1 MAIPAWIPEMQA
13 LATPIIAIAAAVI
26 AGQQMC
32 IARSK
37 LQHDLYDRRYAIFN
51 ATRDLLGALAGLDR
65 PQLDTLRAFEIG
77 TGDARFIL
85 NDNVAEYLE
94 TIKKHANTLIS
105 TKIMLEDH
113 PPPLDHQRL
122 PMLKSIEDH
131 HGWLSK
137 QMPTVISKFRPF
149 LELERQSSICSRLL
163 GSKKA

>member
-1 MAIPAWIPEMQA
+1 MTIPTWIQEVQA
-13 LATPIIAIAAAVI
+13 LATPLIAIGAAVI

-51 ATRDLLGALAGLDR
+51 ATRDLLDALASLDR
-65 PQLDTLRAFEIG
+65 PKWETVRAFEIG

-85 NDNVAEYLE
+85 NDHLADYLE
-94 TIKKHANTLIS
+94 EMKKHAYMLMS
-105 TKIMLEDH
+105 TKIMLDDH

-122 PMLKSIEDH
+122 PIVKTIQEH
-131 HGWLSK
+131 HEWLSK

-149 LELERQSSICSRLL
+149 LELERHSSICSRLL
-163 GSKKA
+163 GSRQT